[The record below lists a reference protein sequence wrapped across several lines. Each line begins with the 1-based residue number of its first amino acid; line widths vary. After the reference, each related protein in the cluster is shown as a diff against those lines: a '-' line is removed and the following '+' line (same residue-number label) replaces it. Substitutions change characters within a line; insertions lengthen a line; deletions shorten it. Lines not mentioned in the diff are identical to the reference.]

1 MDAQMHADYYRA
13 RITFLEDVVKK
24 GIERVSDQRKG
35 KQESAHALRAGLKFT
50 AELWRES
57 QSRDSHV
64 LKRRTAMSFID
75 PHDAQADD
83 SHAPKIRHF
92 SKIPVDSAF
101 DDNVSALPSKHAAA
115 EKASK
120 VQHSSKT
127 TLSNISLPLLPMI
140 GCCSSPTKAGSI
152 EQKFTNFPT
161 RAVTLVANMSRTF

>member
-1 MDAQMHADYYRA
+1 MLRWIANWAGSHAPTPEKQAERALSELRMELFQAEQRVMDAQMHADYYRA

-57 QSRDSHV
+57 QARDPQARDSHM

-75 PHDAQADD
+75 PHDAPSDEP
-83 SHAPKIRHF
+83 HASKIHHF
-92 SKIPVDSAF
+92 SKIPVDSQF

-115 EKASK
+115 EK
-120 VQHSSKT
+120 
-127 TLSNISLPLLPMI
+127 L
-140 GCCSSPTKAGSI
+140 
-152 EQKFTNFPT
+152 
-161 RAVTLVANMSRTF
+161 

>member
-1 MDAQMHADYYRA
+1 MLRWIANWALSHAPSPEKQAERALSELRMELYQAEQRVMDAQMHADYYRA

-57 QSRDSHV
+57 QSRDSHM
-64 LKRRTAMSFID
+64 LRRRTAMSFID

-115 EKASK
+115 EKA
-120 VQHSSKT
+120 
-127 TLSNISLPLLPMI
+127 
-140 GCCSSPTKAGSI
+140 
-152 EQKFTNFPT
+152 
-161 RAVTLVANMSRTF
+161 